1 MEVPD
6 LQLGESS
13 SAISVVEQDQ
23 WPQSSNDNG
32 GSSTMNFDSMQ
43 LNDSQPM
50 TVKQGDKEVT
60 LDPKNLPPDFL
71 NLLAQHGVQV
81 SKQTSELTMADVV

>member
-1 MEVPD
+1 
-6 LQLGESS
+6 
-13 SAISVVEQDQ
+13 
-23 WPQSSNDNG
+23 
-32 GSSTMNFDSMQ
+32 
-43 LNDSQPM
+43 M

-71 NLLAQHGVQV
+71 NLLAQYGVQV